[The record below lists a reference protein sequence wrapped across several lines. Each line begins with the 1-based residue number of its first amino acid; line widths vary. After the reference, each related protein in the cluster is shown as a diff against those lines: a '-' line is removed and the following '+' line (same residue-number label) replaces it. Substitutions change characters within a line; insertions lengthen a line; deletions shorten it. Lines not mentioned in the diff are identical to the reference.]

1 MGEGRRDHRRS
12 RRPGDR
18 PRPADRELGRPR
30 PPRGRAGCRLLRRLG
45 KTLQVEQL
53 AAHHQQVAAGKDRAG
68 EQADLEDQIERY
80 GLRKGLVTDL
90 VTRQK
95 RQVRTLRR
103 QEIRFGLATLAGRY
117 RDVLADAPDRA
128 DFAPRQP
135 QRLTKVM
142 RREVRER
149 ALAAVEGA

>member
-1 MGEGRRDHRRS
+1 MV
-12 RRPGDR
+12 
-18 PRPADRELGRPR
+18 ELVEDL
-30 PPRGRAGCRLLRRLG
+30 RGRID
-45 KTLQVEQL
+45 
-53 AAHHQQVAAGKDRAG
+53 AAQAPLDAQHRG

-117 RDVLADAPDRA
+117 RDVLADAPDPVAVAAGLDAIQEAAEDLVRNPNEELLLLGLLLA
-128 DFAPRQP
+128 LPRLP
-135 QRLTKVM
+135 
-142 RREVRER
+142 
-149 ALAAVEGA
+149 